1 MKVED
6 NLSKRNRQAIKIERI
21 FRILLSIC
29 YAERSVRRIS
39 KEADTDYHWTYKTL
53 KELERDGIVQGTKI
67 IDPMSLFKKWA
78 DRPTSVLFREY
89 HIQDPKKFIHETDL
103 DYAMTTYYAENQ
115 IGSYLIPRIMDIYIH
130 EKDIN
135 LWHEKLIDNGYVGKG
150 NVRILLADEH
160 VFWDSIQEG
169 PLKTVSIQQLIVDL
183 MREGGVCTEAAEIL
197 VERYYGRK

>member
-1 MKVED
+1 MMVED
-6 NLSKRNRQAIKIERI
+6 NQSKRNRQAIKIERI
-21 FRILLSIC
+21 FRVLLSIP
-29 YAERSVRRIS
+29 YVERSVRRIS

-53 KELERDGIVQGTKI
+53 KELEREGIVQAMKV
-67 IDPMSLFKKWA
+67 IDPMSLFRKWA

-89 HIQDPKKFIHETDL
+89 HIQDPKKFIQEMEL

-115 IGSYLIPRIMDIYIH
+115 IGGYLISRIMDIYIH

-135 LWHEKLIDNGYVGKG
+135 LWHEKLIENGYVGKG

-197 VERYYGRK
+197 VERCYGRK